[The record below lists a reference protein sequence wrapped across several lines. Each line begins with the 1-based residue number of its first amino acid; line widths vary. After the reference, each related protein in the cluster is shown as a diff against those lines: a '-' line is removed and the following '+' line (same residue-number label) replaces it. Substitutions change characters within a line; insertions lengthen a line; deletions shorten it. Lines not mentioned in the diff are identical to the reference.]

1 MAVSSIAAQ
10 WFTVFN
16 MVIGNKLP
24 EAIYL
29 GNTCGIDVY
38 WCPQWTCH
46 HHLGFF
52 TMYMYVCIYII
63 FSNPLYTYF
72 YIIIWY
78 YMILYDIIWYWYL
91 MVSQHNWVPVAERSR
106 AADPQQRRPGGEG
119 RGRRKRRRSWRFD
132 GVCAAGGLGSGC
144 AAGKPGTTGPNKIK
158 TGGFEW
164 NFNGSL
170 VISLGFND
178 VLMGFNGISWDEP
191 MEWWDSYI
199 L

>member
-1 MAVSSIAAQ
+1 
-10 WFTVFN
+10 
-16 MVIGNKLP
+16 
-24 EAIYL
+24 
-29 GNTCGIDVY
+29 
-38 WCPQWTCH
+38 
-46 HHLGFF
+46 
-52 TMYMYVCIYII
+52 
-63 FSNPLYTYF
+63 
-72 YIIIWY
+72 
-78 YMILYDIIWYWYL
+78 

-144 AAGKPGTTGPNKIK
+144 AAGKPGPNKIK

-178 VLMGFNGISWDEP
+178 VLMGFHGISWDEP
-191 MEWWDSYI
+191 ME
-199 L
+199 

>member
-1 MAVSSIAAQ
+1 
-10 WFTVFN
+10 
-16 MVIGNKLP
+16 
-24 EAIYL
+24 
-29 GNTCGIDVY
+29 
-38 WCPQWTCH
+38 
-46 HHLGFF
+46 
-52 TMYMYVCIYII
+52 
-63 FSNPLYTYF
+63 
-72 YIIIWY
+72 
-78 YMILYDIIWYWYL
+78 

-144 AAGKPGTTGPNKIK
+144 AAGKHGTTGPNKIK

-191 MEWWDSYI
+191 ME
-199 L
+199 